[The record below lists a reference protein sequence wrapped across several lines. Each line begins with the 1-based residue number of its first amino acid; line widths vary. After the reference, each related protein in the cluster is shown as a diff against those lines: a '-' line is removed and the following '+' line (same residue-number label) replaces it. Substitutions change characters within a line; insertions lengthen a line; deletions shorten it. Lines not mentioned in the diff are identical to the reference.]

1 MGHTPVMPSMVSS
14 DHHLIA
20 VCDMSGEPHRCG
32 GNVRSV
38 LAKSHHPRRW
48 NMKVQSFGQFNF
60 KSCSKTKADATI
72 KLITDSTINIGVSI
86 AKNIRQETANKIDII
101 ISINVIAISSIAMRQ
116 E

>member
-1 MGHTPVMPSMVSS
+1 MPAM
-14 DHHLIA
+14 IA
-20 VCDMSGEPHRCG
+20 SNYNFIASGNMSGEPHGCG

-38 LAKSHHPRRW
+38 LSKSYHFSRW
-48 NMKVQSFGQFNF
+48 NMKIQSFGQFNF
-60 KSCSKTKADATI
+60 KSCSKTKTDATI